1 MNSVHLLENYQQIH
15 PCQGIYNHRLL
26 WYFSQLFLSVF
37 FYALAFQLS
46 VTVSCAIPASIKL
59 SNRLGQFKKK
69 KTKYIKKL

>member
-1 MNSVHLLENYQQIH
+1 MKDRY
-15 PCQGIYNHRLL
+15 
-26 WYFSQLFLSVF
+26 LSVF

-69 KTKYIKKL
+69 KDQIYQEIMKENHNVKHMFHL

>member
-1 MNSVHLLENYQQIH
+1 MKDRY
-15 PCQGIYNHRLL
+15 
-26 WYFSQLFLSVF
+26 LSVF

-69 KTKYIKKL
+69 RPNISRNYERES